1 MEYFGCHGIRKSC
14 GTFLHYGHKYGIMTL
29 FKAGSG
35 RMAILIMIA
44 EQLWYIINTNI
55 LRNYEIFYKIL
66 IK

>member
-1 MEYFGCHGIRKSC
+1 
-14 GTFLHYGHKYGIMTL
+14 
-29 FKAGSG
+29 
-35 RMAILIMIA
+35 MAILIMIA